1 MATQVISRKTNSEFV
16 ERMDTLRA
24 MIRSLLHEATLRTET
39 VRIDPEEGIDFY
51 ENVTRFEIQLIE
63 SALEAAG
70 GRQNRAAK
78 LLNMRTST
86 LCSKMK
92 HLNIK
97 RA

>member
-1 MATQVISRKTNSEFV
+1 MATQLISRSTNAEFV
-16 ERMDTLRA
+16 DKMDTLRA
-24 MIRSLLHEATLRTET
+24 MIRSLLHEAALRTEP
-39 VRIDPEEGIDFY
+39 VNIDPERGIDFY
-51 ENVTRFEIQLIE
+51 ENVERYEIQLIE
-63 SALEAAG
+63 SALQAAG

-92 HLNIK
+92 HLNIR